1 MNQKKPNVN
10 EHSNE
15 AQDSFQRPNA
25 EPPASG
31 RKLSR
36 RAMLTTIGAA
46 GVAVVSSG
54 LLRKV
59 NGESS
64 VASAV
69 YGGGEA
75 DADSVAYVYGVGQ
88 PVRTVGAKLRES
100 VSVKDFGA
108 IGDNIADDTASIQA
122 AANSL
127 TKGGILFFPAG
138 IYKISDTVHFPQGT
152 IIQGAGLHSVV
163 INMTD
168 STKFAINLFTPGTR
182 YEFFSVSGFTLNAKF
197 GITNR
202 WNLGTDYSNAANPTR
217 TVKIADIKFQGTYDA
232 HNDPQAQSVLVP
244 TRGELE
250 SLGVGLH
257 LVMVYGAEVKSCLF
271 DNYGIALENIGCT
284 LTKVERN
291 RFNRN
296 ARHIHDE
303 RVTWYFSSFGMGADN
318 VYEQND
324 LLDATRIGGITL
336 WRSYGAELRHNY
348 SEHLER
354 GGIKSAP
361 EMYYFYNPDS
371 CKVHLNHL
379 NVALSVAKQRPYF
392 KIVYNGDYIG
402 CASGNVISVNS
413 PTPFNGVLNN
423 FLEIVTTKWDRR
435 YPWHTQI
442 YYQELSPIRRLPY
455 VISGMQPELNVMEFD
470 NVFPQMNI
478 SGTAANL
485 DLPFIENGSSKAWHL
500 ASGENKNFRFKLYV
514 KNPKL
519 TAAFELQ
526 ITAEGNPDT
535 AAGNGRAHTVVRESS
550 GTVLLNDYAFTN
562 VTDLTNAAI
571 PLHVTVP
578 ESLQIF
584 DIDFTNL
591 SFSKIYR
598 AAVVPL

>member
-1 MNQKKPNVN
+1 
-10 EHSNE
+10 
-15 AQDSFQRPNA
+15 
-25 EPPASG
+25 
-31 RKLSR
+31 
-36 RAMLTTIGAA
+36 MLTTIGAA
-46 GVAVVSSG
+46 GVAVVSGG
-54 LLRKV
+54 LLHKV
-59 NGESS
+59 NGASS
-64 VASAV
+64 VTTSV
-69 YGGGEA
+69 YGDEEP
-75 DADSVAYVYGVGQ
+75 DADSVTYKYGAGQ
-88 PVRTVGAKLRES
+88 PERTVGAKLRES
-100 VSVKDFGA
+100 ASVKDFGA
-108 IGDNIADDTASIQA
+108 IGDGIADDTASIQA

-138 IYKISDTVHFPQGT
+138 TYKISDTVHFPKGT

-163 INMTD
+163 IKMTD

-182 YEFFSVSGFTLNAKF
+182 YEYFSVSGFTLNAKY

-202 WNLGTDYSNAANPTR
+202 WNLGTDYSNTANPTR

-232 HNDPQAQSVLVP
+232 LNDPDAQSVLVP
-244 TRGELE
+244 ARGELE

-257 LVMVYGAEVKSCLF
+257 FVMVYGAEVKSCLF
-271 DNYGIALENIGCT
+271 DNYGIAFENIGCT
-284 LTKVERN
+284 LAKVERN

-348 SEHLER
+348 SEQLER
-354 GGIKSAP
+354 SGVKSAP
-361 EMYYFYNPDS
+361 EMYYLYNPDS
-371 CKVHLNHL
+371 CKIHMNHL

-402 CASGNVISVNS
+402 CASGNVISVNA
-413 PTPFNGVLNN
+413 PTPFNGVLGNI
-423 FLEIVTTKWDRR
+423 LEIVTTKWDRR
-435 YPWHTQI
+435 YPWNTQV
-442 YYQELSPIRRLPY
+442 YYQELSPIKRLPY
-455 VISGMQPELNVMEFD
+455 VISGIQPELNVMEFD

-478 SGTAANL
+478 SGTLANL
-485 DLPFIENGSSKAWHL
+485 DLPFTENGSNKAWHL

-519 TAAFELQ
+519 TTAFELQ
-526 ITAEGNPDT
+526 ITAESNPVT
-535 AAGNGRAHTVVRESS
+535 AAGNGRANTVVREPS
-550 GTVLLNDYAFTN
+550 GAVLFNDYAFTN
-562 VTDLTNAAI
+562 VTDLTAVAI
-571 PLHVTVP
+571 PLNVTAP